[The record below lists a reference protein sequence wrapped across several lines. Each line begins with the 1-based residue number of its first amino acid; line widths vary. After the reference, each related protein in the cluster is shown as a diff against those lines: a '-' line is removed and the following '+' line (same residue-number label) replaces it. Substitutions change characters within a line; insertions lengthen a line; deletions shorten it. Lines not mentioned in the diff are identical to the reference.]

1 MSTQNPPGPS
11 GSSIDSRLGCSTI
24 SFRAWPLSGA
34 LAEIK
39 EQGFAET
46 DLGSLPG
53 VCDHVP
59 IPLPADRV
67 DALAEQILDS
77 GVTVRLI
84 NADVAD
90 MDDPDLDAAEMQRR
104 LRTLVDLARA
114 VGTSAIM
121 LPCGRQGTEPRTEL
135 SRDIAAVARTL
146 TAAADFVNA
155 AGLNLLVEAP
165 HSRRLCA
172 TVERSEMLYEA
183 LGDESPVGAVLDF
196 SHVVA
201 SGDDEVDA
209 VRRLDGRIGHVHLRD
224 AVLGDINLSIG
235 RGKVNF
241 PAAIDALTKSG
252 YQGHYSLELETHD
265 ISDAERPAEAGRAGH
280 YITSLLRR

>member
-1 MSTQNPPGPS
+1 MTQAMA
-11 GSSIDSRLGCSTI
+11 IDSRLGCSTI
-24 SFRAWPLSGA
+24 SFRRWPLAGA

-39 EQGFAET
+39 AQGFGET

-67 DALAEQILDS
+67 EALAEQILDS
-77 GVTVRLI
+77 DVAVRLI

-104 LRTLVDLARA
+104 LRTLVDLAQA
-114 VGTSAIM
+114 VGTSTIM

-135 SRDIAAVARTL
+135 SRDIATVARNL

-172 TVERSEMLYEA
+172 TVERSQMLYEA
-183 LGDESPVGAVLDF
+183 LGESPVGAVLDF

-209 VRRLDGRIGHVHLRD
+209 VRRFDGRIGHVHLRD
-224 AVLGDINLSIG
+224 AVLGDINVSIG
-235 RGKVNF
+235 RGMVNF
-241 PAAIDALTKSG
+241 SAAIDALTTSG

-265 ISDAERPAEAGRAGH
+265 IEDADRPTEAGRAGR
-280 YITSLLRR
+280 YITSLLQR

>member
-1 MSTQNPPGPS
+1 MT
-11 GSSIDSRLGCSTI
+11 IDSRLGCSTI
-24 SFRAWPLSGA
+24 SFRRWPLPGA

-39 EQGFAET
+39 AQGFGET

-59 IPLPADRV
+59 IPLPADHV
-67 DALAEQILDS
+67 DELAEQILDS

-90 MDDPDLDAAEMQRR
+90 MDDPDLDAAEMQHR
-104 LRTLVDLARA
+104 LRTLVDLAHA
-114 VGTSAIM
+114 VGTSTIM

-135 SRDIAAVARTL
+135 SRDIATVARTL
-146 TAAADFVNA
+146 TAAADFVSA

-172 TVERSEMLYEA
+172 NVERSEMLYEA
-183 LGDESPVGAVLDF
+183 LGESPVGAVLDF

-201 SGDDEVDA
+201 SGGDEVDA

-224 AVLGDINLSIG
+224 ADLGDINLSIG

-241 PAAIDALTKSG
+241 PAALEALTTSG

-265 ISDAERPAEAGRAGH
+265 ISDAERPAEAGRAGR
-280 YITSLLRR
+280 YITSLLQR

>member
-1 MSTQNPPGPS
+1 MTQTMA
-11 GSSIDSRLGCSTI
+11 IDSRLGCSTI
-24 SFRAWPLSGA
+24 SFRRWPLPGA

-39 EQGFAET
+39 AQGFGET

-59 IPLPADRV
+59 IPLPTDRV

-104 LRTLVDLARA
+104 LRTLVELAQA
-114 VGTSAIM
+114 VGTSTIM
-121 LPCGRQGTEPRTEL
+121 LPCGRQGTQPRTEL
-135 SRDIAAVARTL
+135 SRDIAMVARSL

-155 AGLNLLVEAP
+155 AGLNVLVEAP

-183 LGDESPVGAVLDF
+183 LGESPVGAVLDF

-209 VRRLDGRIGHVHLRD
+209 VRRIDGRIGHVHLRD
-224 AVLGDINLSIG
+224 ALPGDINLSIG

-241 PAAIDALTKSG
+241 PAAIDALTSSG

-265 ISDAERPAEAGRAGH
+265 IEDADRPTEAGRAGR
-280 YITSLLRR
+280 YITSLLQR

>member
-1 MSTQNPPGPS
+1 MTTQNPARES
-11 GSSIDSRLGCSTI
+11 ESSIDSRLGCSTI
-24 SFRAWPLSGA
+24 SFRRWPLPGA

-39 EQGFAET
+39 AQGFGET

-59 IPLPADRV
+59 IPLPADQIE
-67 DALAEQILDS
+67 ALAEQILDS

-90 MDDPDLDAAEMQRR
+90 MDDPELDAAEMQRR
-104 LRTLVDLARA
+104 LRTLVELAQA
-114 VGTSAIM
+114 VGTSTIM

-135 SRDIAAVARTL
+135 SRDIATVARNL
-146 TAAADFVNA
+146 AAAADFVSA

-172 TVERSEMLYEA
+172 TVERSEMLYVA
-183 LGDESPVGAVLDF
+183 LGESPVGAVLDF

-201 SGDDEVDA
+201 SGGDEVDA
-209 VRRLDGRIGHVHLRD
+209 VRRIDGRIGHVHLRD

-235 RGKVNF
+235 RGIVNF
-241 PAAIDALTKSG
+241 PAAIEALASSG

-265 ISDAERPAEAGRAGH
+265 IEDDDRPTEAGRAGR
-280 YITSLLRR
+280 YITSLLQH

>member
-1 MSTQNPPGPS
+1 MT
-11 GSSIDSRLGCSTI
+11 IDSRLGCSTI
-24 SFRAWPLSGA
+24 SFRAWPLPEA
-34 LAEIK
+34 LAEIRA
-39 EQGFAET
+39 QGFGET

-59 IPLPADRV
+59 IPLPADQV
-67 DALAEQILDS
+67 DALAEQILDT

-90 MDDPDLDAAEMQRR
+90 MDDPDLDAAEMERR
-104 LRTLVDLARA
+104 LHTLVDLARA
-114 VGTSAIM
+114 VGTSMIM
-121 LPCGRQGTEPRTEL
+121 LPCGRQGTQPRTEL
-135 SRDIAAVARTL
+135 SRDIATVARTL

-155 AGLNLLVEAP
+155 AELDLLVEAP

-183 LGDESPVGAVLDF
+183 LGESPVGAVLDF

-209 VRRLDGRIGHVHLRD
+209 VRRIDGRIGHVHLRD
-224 AVLGDINLSIG
+224 AILGDINLSIG
-235 RGKVNF
+235 RGNVNF
-241 PAAIDALTKSG
+241 PAAIDALMSSG

-265 ISDAERPAEAGRAGH
+265 IEDVDRPTEAGRAGR
-280 YITSLLRR
+280 YITSLLQG

>member
-1 MSTQNPPGPS
+1 MT
-11 GSSIDSRLGCSTI
+11 IDSRLGCSTI
-24 SFRAWPLSGA
+24 SFRRWPLPGA

-39 EQGFAET
+39 AQGFGET

-59 IPLPADRV
+59 IPLPADHV
-67 DALAEQILDS
+67 DELAEQILDS

-104 LRTLVDLARA
+104 LRTLVDLAHA
-114 VGTSAIM
+114 VGTSTIM

-135 SRDIAAVARTL
+135 SRDIATVARTL
-146 TAAADFVNA
+146 TAAADFVSA

-172 TVERSEMLYEA
+172 NVERSEMLYEA
-183 LGDESPVGAVLDF
+183 LGESPVGAGLDF

-201 SGDDEVDA
+201 SGGDEVDA

-224 AVLGDINLSIG
+224 ADLGDINLSIG

-241 PAAIDALTKSG
+241 PAALEALTTSG

-265 ISDAERPAEAGRAGH
+265 ISDAERPAEAGRAGR
-280 YITSLLRR
+280 YITSLLQR

>member
-1 MSTQNPPGPS
+1 MTQAMT
-11 GSSIDSRLGCSTI
+11 IDSRLGCSTI
-24 SFRAWPLSGA
+24 SFRRWPLPGA

-39 EQGFAET
+39 AQGFGET

-67 DALAEQILDS
+67 DALAEQIIDS
-77 GVTVRLI
+77 GIKVRLI

-90 MDDPDLDAAEMQRR
+90 MDDPDLDVAEMRSR
-104 LRTLVDLARA
+104 LRTLVDLAQA
-114 VGTSAIM
+114 VGTSTIM

-135 SRDIAAVARTL
+135 SRDIATVARSL
-146 TAAADFVNA
+146 TAAADFVNT

-172 TVERSEMLYEA
+172 TVERSQMLYEA
-183 LGDESPVGAVLDF
+183 LGESPVGAVLDF

-209 VRRLDGRIGHVHLRD
+209 VRRFDGRIGHVHLRD
-224 AVLGDINLSIG
+224 AVLGDINVSIG

-241 PAAIDALTKSG
+241 PAAIDALTAGG

-265 ISDAERPAEAGRAGH
+265 IEDADRPTEAGRAGR
-280 YITSLLRR
+280 YITSLLQR

>member
-1 MSTQNPPGPS
+1 MTQTMT
-11 GSSIDSRLGCSTI
+11 IDSRLGCSTI
-24 SFRAWPLSGA
+24 SFRRWPLPGA

-39 EQGFAET
+39 AQGFGET

-67 DALAEQILDS
+67 EALAEQIMDS

-90 MDDPDLDAAEMQRR
+90 MDDPDLDATEMQRR
-104 LRTLVDLARA
+104 LRTLVELAQA
-114 VGTSAIM
+114 LDTSTIM

-135 SRDIAAVARTL
+135 SRDIAAVARSL

-172 TVERSEMLYEA
+172 TVERSEMLYDA
-183 LGDESPVGAVLDF
+183 LGDTPVGAVLDF

-209 VRRLDGRIGHVHLRD
+209 VRRFDGRIGHVHLRD

-235 RGKVNF
+235 RGKVDF
-241 PAAIDALTKSG
+241 PAAIDALFSSG

-265 ISDAERPAEAGRAGH
+265 IEDADRATEAGRAGR
-280 YITSLLRR
+280 YITSLLQR

>member
-1 MSTQNPPGPS
+1 MT
-11 GSSIDSRLGCSTI
+11 IDSRLGCSTI
-24 SFRAWPLSGA
+24 SFRRLPLPQA

-39 EQGFAET
+39 AQGFGET

-67 DALAEQILDS
+67 EALVEQILDS
-77 GVTVRLI
+77 GVRVRLI

-90 MDDPDLDAAEMQRR
+90 MDDPGLDGAEMQRR
-104 LRTLVDLARA
+104 LRTLVDLAQA
-114 VGTSAIM
+114 VGTSTIM

-135 SRDIAAVARTL
+135 SHDIDTVARTL
-146 TAAADFVNA
+146 IAADDFLQD

-172 TVERSEMLYEA
+172 NVERSVMLYDA
-183 LGDESPVGAVLDF
+183 LGDAPVGAVLDF

-241 PAAIDALTKSG
+241 PAAIDALTASG

-265 ISDAERPAEAGRAGH
+265 IEDADRPAEAGRAGR
-280 YITSLLRR
+280 YITSLLQR

>member
-1 MSTQNPPGPS
+1 MT
-11 GSSIDSRLGCSTI
+11 IDSRLGCSTI
-24 SFRAWPLSGA
+24 SFRHWPLPGA

-39 EQGFAET
+39 AQGFGET

-59 IPLPADRV
+59 IPLPAGHV

-77 GVTVRLI
+77 GITVRLI

-104 LRTLVDLARA
+104 LRTLADLAQA
-114 VGTSAIM
+114 VGTSTIM
-121 LPCGRQGTEPRTEL
+121 LPCGRQGTQPRTDL
-135 SRDIAAVARTL
+135 SRDIATVARTL
-146 TAAADFVNA
+146 NAAADFVNA

-172 TVERSEMLYEA
+172 NVERSEMLYEA
-183 LGDESPVGAVLDF
+183 LGESSAGAVLDF

-241 PAAIDALTKSG
+241 PAAIEALTTSG
-252 YQGHYSLELETHD
+252 YQGHYNLELETHD
-265 ISDAERPAEAGRAGH
+265 IEDADRPTEAGRAGR
-280 YITSLLRR
+280 YITSLLQR

>member
-1 MSTQNPPGPS
+1 MT
-11 GSSIDSRLGCSTI
+11 IDSRLGCSTI
-24 SFRAWPLSGA
+24 SFRRWPLPGA

-39 EQGFAET
+39 AQGFGET

-90 MDDPDLDAAEMQRR
+90 MDDPDLDASEMRSR
-104 LRTLVDLARA
+104 LRTLVDLAQA
-114 VGTSAIM
+114 VGTSTIM

-135 SRDIAAVARTL
+135 SRDIATIARSL
-146 TAAADFVNA
+146 TAAADFVNT

-183 LGDESPVGAVLDF
+183 LGESPVGAVLDF

-209 VRRLDGRIGHVHLRD
+209 VRRFDGRIGHVHLRD

-241 PAAIDALTKSG
+241 PAAIDALTTSG

-265 ISDAERPAEAGRAGH
+265 IEDAERPTEAGRAGR
-280 YITSLLRR
+280 YITSLLQR